1 MCKTGAKLYKNER
14 KAKFWSSEYK
24 KNIFLMIHDK
34 ILYGQILF
42 ALSHIHNDFDEDKA
56 IIVCYKTPNK
66 MRSNVRIMV
75 TQNKHSGL

>member
-34 ILYGQILF
+34 IVYGQILF
-42 ALSHIHNDFDEDKA
+42 ALFHIHNDFDEAKVT
-56 IIVCYKTPNK
+56 IISFKTPNK
-66 MRSNVRIMV
+66 MRSYLRIMV
-75 TQNKHSGL
+75 TQNMHSGL

>member
-34 ILYGQILF
+34 IVYGQISF
-42 ALSHIHNDFDEDKA
+42 ALFHIHDNFDEAKA
-56 IIVCYKTPNK
+56 TTVCFITSNK
-66 MRSNVRIMV
+66 MRSNLRIMV